1 MLRAKTAVTVVIVVL
16 PAAGAGAEDKR
27 DSNARAVCG
36 TWALQ
41 QVSSRGE
48 LQRLLPRRIA
58 PALATPDLRGFSLRV
73 PWKAIARDYS
83 LLDAGRRIARGRRLA
98 FSVRFM
104 AGRHTP
110 AAVFDA
116 GCRHYLRK
124 GEKVPVPFLA
134 DGSPN
139 AVFEKAYEAFVA
151 RLADWCRKNDVRLLH
166 LAWYGQDWAEL
177 NHGREVRGLKGY
189 SRENWLRAHKRL
201 IDIGLKHAE
210 PALAVEFPFSGYGP
224 LTEVAAALADY
235 VVEKVGPSNPVFFCQ
250 ANGWGAAGEWGAPNG
265 RTEAQFDRVW
275 RRPICRGLQAIQ
287 PHDFDWAEMY
297 RKARA
302 CKATYCEVYVP
313 SFTRKNGDQL
323 AGEIAKFARHCEKSP
338 PIP

>member
-1 MLRAKTAVTVVIVVL
+1 MAAAAAVLAAVVSPAMRA
-16 PAAGAGAEDKR
+16 AAPEKAE
-27 DSNARAVCG
+27 SNARAVCG

-41 QVSSRGE
+41 QVSSRRE
-48 LQRLLPRRIA
+48 LGRLLPRGIA
-58 PALATPDLRGFSLRV
+58 PALATPHLRGFSLRV
-73 PWKAIARDYS
+73 PWKAVARDFS
-83 LLDAGRRIARGRRLA
+83 LLDAGREIARERKLA

-110 AAVFDA
+110 KAVFDA
-116 GCRHYLRK
+116 GCRHYLKR
-124 GEKVPVPFLA
+124 GEKVPAPFLA

-139 AVFEKAYEAFVA
+139 AVFEKAYEAFAA
-151 RLADWCRKNDVRLLH
+151 RLAAWCRKNDVRLLH

-177 NHGREVRGLKGY
+177 NHGREVRGLEGY

-201 IDIGLKHAE
+201 IDIGLKHADRT
-210 PALAVEFPFSGYGP
+210 LAVEFPFSGYGP
-224 LTEVAAALADY
+224 LTEAAAALGDH
-235 VVEKVGPSNPVFFCQ
+235 VVKKIGPSNPIFFCQ
-250 ANGWGAAGEWGAPNG
+250 ANGWGAAGEWGAPNA
-265 RTEAQFDRVW
+265 RTEAQFDGVW

-297 RKARA
+297 RKVYA

-313 SFTRKNGDQL
+313 SFTRKNRDQL
-323 AGEIAKFARHCEKSP
+323 AGEIAKFARHCRKTP